1 MLAEKFKRMREVA
14 WKVMDG
20 IFKNMWDY
28 KFVPVEI
35 IARYSKVEENKVE
48 RILKGLADEKLVEFK
63 RTEYLGGAF
72 TFLGLSLY
80 SLKRFVKK
88 DVVTML
94 GKKMGEG
101 KESII
106 YNCISKWGEAV
117 IKFHKVGYQS
127 FKKVREKRDYGD
139 LHYTV
144 LMIRS
149 ARNEYNALKKLHG
162 KVSVPKPYGW
172 EGNAVLMELIDAKE
186 LYKIRLKNPRDVLE
200 YILEEVREMY
210 ALGIVHGDLS
220 QFNILVSSEGI
231 WIIDFPQ
238 AIDLNEL
245 ESDEEMRIAEEIF
258 RRDLENILNY
268 FKKAYNLNVNEKFYQ
283 FLHNT

>member
-35 IARYSKVEENKVE
+35 IARDSKVEENKVE

-186 LYKIRLKNPRDVLE
+186 LYKVRLKNPKDVLE

-245 ESDEEMRIAEEIF
+245 DDEEMRIAEEIF

>member
-1 MLAEKFKRMREVA
+1 MLAEKFKRMRGVA

-35 IARYSKVEENKVE
+35 IARDSKVEENKVE

-186 LYKIRLKNPRDVLE
+186 LYKVRLKNPKDVLE

-245 ESDEEMRIAEEIF
+245 ESDEEMKIAEEIF

-268 FKKAYNLNVNEKFYQ
+268 FKKSYNLNVNEKFYQ

>member
-1 MLAEKFKRMREVA
+1 MLAEKFKRMRGVA

-35 IARYSKVEENKVE
+35 IARDSKVEENKVE

-186 LYKIRLKNPRDVLE
+186 LYKVRLKNPKDVLE

-245 ESDEEMRIAEEIF
+245 ESDEEMKIAEEIF

>member
-1 MLAEKFKRMREVA
+1 MLAEKFKRMRGVA

-35 IARYSKVEENKVE
+35 IARDSKVEENKVE

-149 ARNEYNALKKLHG
+149 ARNEYNALKKLYG

-186 LYKIRLKNPRDVLE
+186 LYKVRLKNPKDVLE

-268 FKKAYNLNVNEKFYQ
+268 FKKSYNLNVNEKFYQ